1 MCLYTGSIV
10 GHEGQAGVSS
20 MRSRAAQQLYNMY
33 RTMMVM
39 VVAEFGFAF
48 LSSIPWIHAH
58 LIWVLWWMLVL
69 VGACCSVLL
78 VVFYIR

>member
-1 MCLYTGSIV
+1 
-10 GHEGQAGVSS
+10 
-20 MRSRAAQQLYNMY
+20 MY

-39 VVAEFGFAF
+39 VVAGFGFAF

-78 VVFYIR
+78 VVFYMSLLQNHEPLCGKGFSSTKKDFTPT